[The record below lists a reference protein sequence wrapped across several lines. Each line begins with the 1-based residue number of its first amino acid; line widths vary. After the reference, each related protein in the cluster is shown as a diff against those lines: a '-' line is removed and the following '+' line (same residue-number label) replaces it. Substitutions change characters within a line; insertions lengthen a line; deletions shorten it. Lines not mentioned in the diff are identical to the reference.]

1 MVSLLTVLKESGY
14 IPVLAGVI
22 LLKIEQLIVIVRNGV
37 ERYIYPLVGISSGMH
52 QVLMV
57 MITRKLYLSFTAFS
71 NDVGADITIYYSDS
85 LAA

>member
-1 MVSLLTVLKESGY
+1 MVSLLTALKESGY
-14 IPVLAGVI
+14 ILVLAGVI
-22 LLKIEQLIVIVRNGV
+22 LPKIGQLIVIVRTGAG
-37 ERYIYPLVGISSGMH
+37 RYIYPLVGISSGMH

-85 LAA
+85 LTA